1 MSKKMQNI
9 EYINKEKNGKFK
21 RRNKQKIRKLEKQE
35 KEIDSNEEIKT
46 INSKIV
52 IEIIKK

>member
-1 MSKKMQNI
+1 MQNI

-52 IEIIKK
+52 IEIIKN